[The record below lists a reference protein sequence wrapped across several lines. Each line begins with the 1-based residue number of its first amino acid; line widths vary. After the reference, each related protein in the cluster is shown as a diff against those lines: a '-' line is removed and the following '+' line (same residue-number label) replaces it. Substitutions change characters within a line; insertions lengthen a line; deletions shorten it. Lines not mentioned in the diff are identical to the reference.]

1 MLNIAPKLLLRSL
14 LVLIALACLSYL
26 ADFAVLRWKFSHK
39 GDAFGKVTIRRYFA
53 VPRKDGKEEYMEDD
67 PRVESCVHSLYPHSA
82 VPPCWYLNKHREQRV
97 NM

>member
-26 ADFAVLRWKFSHK
+26 AD
-39 GDAFGKVTIRRYFA
+39 FA